1 MRRDVRWRASPPGL
15 RLARFRSIPL
25 PPAYFHRFAILTHN
39 PIAVFADRSKRR
51 KRAVLCIH
59 VHTRAWWPTRS
70 EHLFPRIRPAGF
82 YLLSVFVYRLP
93 AANRPVKNDAKTS
106 HEEAVPDVGYRAEK
120 TGAVYFSSRKRKFQ
134 RFVPS
139 LPLNPKSHGDSVI
152 DTGCE
157 VKCIVEIFSEGRYV
171 IVREIVLGFFIG
183 PCTALCS
190 VHALIVLGGIRE
202 GRNLINFFSIGG
214 F

>member
-1 MRRDVRWRASPPGL
+1 MRWPRPPGL

-39 PIAVFADRSKRR
+39 PQHSRVCRSLETAKTRR
-51 KRAVLCIH
+51 SLHLR
-59 VHTRAWWPTRS
+59 TRAHTHTHAHVGGGQHVPSICS
-70 EHLFPRIRPAGF
+70 EGF
-82 YLLSVFVYRLP
+82 G
-93 AANRPVKNDAKTS
+93 RPVSIFSRFSFIGCRLWTAEWKTTRKPLTRK
-106 HEEAVPDVGYRAEK
+106 AVPDVGYRAEK

-190 VHALIVLGGIRE
+190 VELCPCTLLLYSKVYAKQGI
-202 GRNLINFFSIGG
+202 
-214 F
+214 